1 MNTKVKYGLSLFV
14 MLLIGFILGFL
25 ITGRIVQRKINRL
38 QKYYT
43 EQGFRSEFMRTL
55 KPTPEQLH
63 EIRPILIRYGQRNHV
78 NMMMFRKRQLQLL
91 LHLQKD
97 LKPFLKPSQNN
108 RIEKLEK
115 RWRKR
120 LRQQQFN
127 RINNRTRMRP
137 GTPIKQKRPHY

>member
-14 MLLIGFILGFL
+14 MLLIGLILGFL

-55 KPTPEQLH
+55 KPTTEQLH

-137 GTPIKQKRPHY
+137 GAPIKQKLPHY